1 MADPSTSSSDYSQD
15 NVAHKAVAKDVPPS
29 PTTSDYPPNHHSNLE
44 EYEESSG
51 RLPFILTYT
60 EVKLLGIAG
69 VSSFVYATTVLPL
82 FQILVA

>member
-1 MADPSTSSSDYSQD
+1 MADPSTSSSDYEQD
-15 NVAHKAVAKDVPPS
+15 NGAHKAGAKDAPPS

-44 EYEESSG
+44 EYEESTG

-69 VSSFVYATTVLPL
+69 VSRLSLPPQSSPSS
-82 FQILVA
+82 QILVA